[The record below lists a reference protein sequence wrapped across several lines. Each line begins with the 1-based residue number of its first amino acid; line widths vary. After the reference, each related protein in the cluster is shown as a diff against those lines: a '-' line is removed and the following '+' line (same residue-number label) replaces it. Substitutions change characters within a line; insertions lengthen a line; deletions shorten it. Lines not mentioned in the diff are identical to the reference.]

1 MGGSGG
7 INTRQYFGSLSSKQG
22 TKNEGAEN
30 REVVVRRSRVNRF
43 SFEERDLQFAQAIK
57 KNITD

>member
-22 TKNEGAEN
+22 TKIEGAEN
-30 REVVVRRSRVNRF
+30 RVVVVRRSRVNRF
-43 SFEERDLQFAQAIK
+43 SFEEGDFKFAQAIK
-57 KNITD
+57 KNITN

>member
-1 MGGSGG
+1 MHGGSGG

-30 REVVVRRSRVNRF
+30 SGVVVRKSRVNRF
-43 SFEERDLQFAQAIK
+43 SFEGGDFKFAQAVK
-57 KNITD
+57 RT